1 MDGTF
6 FDSNLF
12 SYVILPLLIFSAR
25 ICDVS
30 IGTMRIIFVSK
41 GKRNIAPLL
50 GFFEV
55 LIWIIVVSRVMQN
68 LDNYLTYVAYAA
80 GFATGNYV
88 GMIIEER
95 LAVGVQ
101 LIRVITHQ
109 RGNELVQQLS
119 QGGFGATVVDAR
131 GSRENV
137 ALIYTIVPRNDL
149 GKVLDIINA
158 FNPKA
163 FYTIEDVKATSEGIF
178 PPKRPNTAF
187 PFINILRRWRGGK

>member
-1 MDGTF
+1 MDSTF

-12 SYVILPLLIFSAR
+12 SYLILPLMIFCAR

-109 RGNELVQQLS
+109 QGSELVRLLS
-119 QGGFGATVVDAR
+119 EDGFGATMVDAQ
-131 GSRENV
+131 GAREKV
-137 ALIYTIVPRNDL
+137 ALIYTVVPRNDL
-149 GKVLDIINA
+149 DKVLGIINS
-158 FNPKA
+158 FNPRA
-163 FYTIEDVKATSEGIF
+163 FYSIEDIKSTSEGIF
-178 PPKRPNTAF
+178 PPKRPNTGF
-187 PFINILRRWRGGK
+187 PFINIIRRWRGGK

>member
-1 MDGTF
+1 MDSSF

-12 SYVILPLLIFSAR
+12 NYLILPLLIFSAR

-109 RGNELVQQLS
+109 QGPELVRMLS
-119 QGGFGATVVDAR
+119 AGGFGATMVDAK

-149 GKVLDIINA
+149 NRVLEIING

-163 FYTIEDVKATSEGIF
+163 FYSIEDIRATSEGIF
-178 PPKRPNTAF
+178 PAKKANTGF
-187 PFINILRRWRGGK
+187 LFGNVIKRWRGGK